1 VNKYFIF
8 AITLVY
14 ICSPFAGES
23 SAQEA
28 LSWQDC
34 VKEAARNH
42 PDLISS
48 LENINQLKES
58 KNITASTLYPQIDA
72 DAGASRAKTT
82 GAAAN
87 SYSYGVSGTQLVFDG
102 LKTVNDVNA
111 AKANLKAGQKE
122 YKFVSTQVRMNLR
135 TAFVSLLR
143 AQELIKVSEEIVKIR
158 RDNLILITLRYQSG
172 LEHKGA
178 LLTAE
183 ANVLQAHFELS
194 QAKRD
199 VVLAQ
204 RQLIKEMGRKEFA
217 SLEVKGDFS
226 VQDSAKEKPDL
237 EALVKNNPSL
247 LQASAKTSA
256 AFFGIRSAYANF
268 SPQVSGSAG
277 ADKSGSHWPPQSNQ
291 WNMGVSVNMPIFEGG
306 LRLAQV
312 VQAQAA
318 YRQAGEDER
327 STKDSLIVGLEQTWV
342 SLQDAIETVDVQRKT
357 LEATEER
364 SKIAE
369 AQYSTGFITF
379 DNWIIIEDDL
389 VKAKRNYLNT
399 QANAL
404 IAEANWIQ
412 AKGETLE
419 YENQ

>member
-1 VNKYFIF
+1 MNKSLIF
-8 AITLVY
+8 AITL
-14 ICSPFAGES
+14 IFIFSSFAGES
-23 SAQEA
+23 IAQEA

-34 VKEAARNH
+34 VKEAAKNH
-42 PDLISS
+42 PDLISA
-48 LENINQLKES
+48 LENVNQLKES
-58 KNITASTLYPQIDA
+58 KNITASTLYPQVDA
-72 DAGASRAKTT
+72 DAGASRAKTQ
-82 GAAAN
+82 GSASN

-217 SLEVKGDFS
+217 QLEVKGDFS

-291 WNMGVSVNMPIFEGG
+291 WNAGLSVNIPIFEGG

-312 VQAQAA
+312 VQAQSA

-342 SLQDAIETVDVQRKT
+342 SLQDAIETVDVQRKI
-357 LEATEER
+357 LEATQER

-369 AQYSTGFITF
+369 VQYSTGFITF

-389 VKAKRNYLNT
+389 VKAKRNYLNA

-404 IAEANWIQ
+404 VAEANWIS

-419 YENQ
+419 YEN